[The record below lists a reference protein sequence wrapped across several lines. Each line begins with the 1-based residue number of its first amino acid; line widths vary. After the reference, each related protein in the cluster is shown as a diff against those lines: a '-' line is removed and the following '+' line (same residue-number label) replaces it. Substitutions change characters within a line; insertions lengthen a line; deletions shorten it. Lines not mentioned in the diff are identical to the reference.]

1 MKLRSSPAG
10 STPTDGVEVVAST
23 LTEEG
28 GRRSEGDERS
38 RRKLAI
44 RRAIGPAH
52 LDPEG
57 ALVFQL
63 ARARSEGLA
72 PHSFAKVADWRRL
85 LLVASDENAIIA
97 LRDSVKRVSGRS
109 LPAGMERYIAM
120 LALDR
125 ESRMRQL
132 ERRLEQ
138 TLIALNGA
146 GIDVILLKGGAL
158 ACTVYGS
165 FVGRPMRD
173 IDILVRPDRADEA
186 RAVLLGREWSIDP
199 DVPGDGSYGTHHHLP
214 PLRDAGGSGL
224 RLEIHRA
231 LLPDGHPF
239 RFTDDEIWT
248 AARPARVGQG
258 RAFIMDPV
266 HHAVHLAIHFSWS
279 HMLRMG
285 AWHAFRDLGALV
297 SAGLLDWND
306 FAETAA
312 RWGAASCS
320 YWTLRLGLEL
330 SDLPVPDEVLRRL
343 DPGLS
348 EVIARPLLRHF
359 VNCLAQSDQ
368 NCPSVRLD
376 QTLWSVAMQPR
387 REGHGRI
394 RPWSVSLDL
403 LFAIRERVRMTSETL
418 SGSPL
423 LQMRRA
429 GRYLSQLLA

>member
-1 MKLRSSPAG
+1 MKLRSSSAG
-10 STPTDGVEVVAST
+10 PEPIDGDEVAAPIRSG
-23 LTEEG
+23 EG
-28 GRRSEGDERS
+28 DRVSGGDERS

-44 RRAIGPAH
+44 RRAVAATN
-52 LDPEG
+52 LDPEA
-57 ALVFQL
+57 ALVFRL
-63 ARARSEGLA
+63 ARVPSERRA
-72 PHSFAKVADWRRL
+72 PLSFDRIFDWRRL

-97 LRDSVKRVSGRS
+97 LRDSVKRVNGAS
-109 LPAGMERYIAM
+109 LPSGMERYIAM

-132 ERRLEQ
+132 EQRLEQ
-138 TLIALNGA
+138 TLVALNRA

-158 ACTVYGS
+158 AGTVYGS

-173 IDILVRPDRADEA
+173 IDILVRPERADA
-186 RAVLLGREWSIDP
+186 TRAAMLDIGWALDP
-199 DVPGDGSYGTHHHLP
+199 EVPGDGSYGTHHHLP

-231 LLPDGHPF
+231 LLPEGHPF
-239 RFTDDEIWT
+239 RFSDAEIWS

-258 RAFIMDPV
+258 RALIMDPV
-266 HHAVHLAIHFSWS
+266 HHAVHIAIHFSWS

-297 SAGLLDWND
+297 NAGLLDWND
-306 FAETAA
+306 LAETAE
-312 RWGAASCS
+312 RWGASSCC
-320 YWTLRLGLEL
+320 YWTLRLGLAL
-330 SDLPVPDEVLRRL
+330 SDLPVPEDVLHRL

-359 VNCLAQSDQ
+359 VNSLAQSGQ

-376 QTLWSVAMQPR
+376 QTLWSMAMQPR

-403 LFAIRERVRMTSETL
+403 LFALRERARITSETF

-423 LQMRRA
+423 VQMRRA